1 MANVKVVTDS
11 VASLPEE
18 FLRRLD
24 IHVVAYYIHRGQ
36 EVLRDLVT
44 IQRDEFYNW
53 LAAAKDLPTT
63 ACPGPGDYLQTYE
76 SLLQEDDA
84 REIIS
89 IHMTAKGSGAYQA
102 ALEAQAMA
110 MEHRPGLE
118 IEVIDTQNASLAHG
132 WMVVEAAR
140 AALRGDR
147 LAQVVA
153 RVRRMIPMT
162 HMIHTAD
169 TLRYLYMGGRIGKAK
184 HLAGSL
190 LNIKPLIGM
199 EEGVIVA
206 LGVAR
211 SRAQA
216 YAKMVSMI
224 DETVGKFG
232 KVKVAYVHAAAQE
245 EAEKIKQLVEPRL
258 DVVESF
264 VAELSPALGVHSG
277 PGTAGVCFFP
287 VEDSA

>member
-1 MANVKVVTDS
+1 
-11 VASLPEE
+11 
-18 FLRRLD
+18 
-24 IHVVAYYIHRGQ
+24 
-36 EVLRDLVT
+36 
-44 IQRDEFYNW
+44 
-53 LAAAKDLPTT
+53 
-63 ACPGPGDYLQTYE
+63 
-76 SLLQEDDA
+76 
-84 REIIS
+84 
-89 IHMTAKGSGAYQA
+89 
-102 ALEAQAMA
+102 
-110 MEHRPGLE
+110 
-118 IEVIDTQNASLAHG
+118 
-132 WMVVEAAR
+132 
-140 AALRGDR
+140 
-147 LAQVVA
+147 
-153 RVRRMIPMT
+153 
-162 HMIHTAD
+162 MIHTAD

-184 HLAGSL
+184 RLAGSL

-224 DETVGKFG
+224 DEAVGKFG

>member
-1 MANVKVVTDS
+1 MDRVKVVTDS
-11 VASLPEE
+11 VASLPDE
-18 FLRRLD
+18 FLHRLD
-24 IHVVAYYIHRGQ
+24 IHCVAYYIHRGQ

-44 IQRDEFYNW
+44 IQRDEFYSW
-53 LAAAKDLPTT
+53 LSTAKDLPTT

-76 SLLQEDDA
+76 RLVQEDDA

-102 ALEAQAMA
+102 ALEAQAIA
-110 MEHRPGLE
+110 MEHHPGLE

-132 WMVVEAAR
+132 WIVVEAAR

-153 RVRRMIPMT
+153 RVRRMIPVT

-184 HLAGSL
+184 HLAGSVL
-190 LNIKPLIGM
+190 SIKPLIGM

-216 YAKMVSMI
+216 YAKMVGMI
-224 DETVGKFG
+224 EEAAGRLG
-232 KVKVAYVHAAAQE
+232 KVKIAYVHAAAQE
-245 EAEKIKQLVEPRL
+245 EAEKIKLLIESRL
-258 DVVESF
+258 DVIESF

-277 PGTAGVCFFP
+277 PGTAGVCFFLG
-287 VEDSA
+287 EDSA